1 MPNSASAAPSAS
13 ISDSQL
19 IKFSQNN
26 IFAYNPSNCI
36 GETSSGVCGDT
47 SEEKIWSIL
56 RQTFDPLH
64 AAAAF
69 GSISREGGF
78 QPVKWEYG
86 RVVSLDTCDFIV
98 SWDNLYN
105 GVYDGQYGVGSFGLT
120 TGLSDY
126 LHYINDNA
134 PDLLQYFKD
143 PSNTCYSTGDK
154 LAEKIGEGEV
164 DRLLELE
171 TNYFINQWIPEYKG
185 QGIYDSFLA
194 STDLEEAA
202 IIWARDIEV
211 CRDCGCE
218 VCASS
223 AQLPIR
229 AAAAKGYYEKYKDF
243 TCTAKSSKSLVNPST
258 FKSDKT
264 SSCTTYTGNYPEYLQ
279 YDERWGNISY
289 GPAGQTVGTDGCG
302 AASMAMLA
310 TVATGQ
316 DIFPNDIVELL
327 GNKWYWSTS
336 IHNLDP
342 IVGEHYGFEVKLD
355 SSSSLEET
363 KTKFRDYLKS
373 GYMIHFTG
381 AGCHP
386 GFQGGGECSKGH
398 VIGLFGIDEDDN
410 VMQANSGWGGNQMS
424 SLDEVAEAKTWAEFT
439 AIKKNSGKNTCN
451 GLCKTSGNFIAYDGL
466 TKEQAQKVADYYNS
480 SAVTARNF
488 IDGEIPSDMAKVNCV
503 SFSYW
508 FVSAFTDA
516 SEKGASFD
524 QLIGNGSFIAD
535 TGLPRLGWR
544 TGNLPEPFSVF
555 GGEGSRAWSHTGVVV
570 GVLENGNYLTIEAA
584 YGLWDARVQEKPPFY
599 FLPGRGILAY
609 PDEHFTPNTSH
620 LGNKTLTEIIGN

>member
-1 MPNSASAAPSAS
+1 MPALIWRISKLNTRSIKTRVIAWSFLAVSLSLFSSLFALIMMPSSVNAAPSS
-13 ISDSQL
+13 SFSDTQL
-19 IKFSQNN
+19 RKLSSNGIVF
-26 IFAYNPSNCI
+26 YNGDNCI
-36 GETSSGVCGDT
+36 GGTSSGVCGDT

-56 RQTFDPLH
+56 RQTLDPLH

-86 RVVSLDTCDFIV
+86 NVVSLDTCNFVV
-98 SWDNLYN
+98 SWDDLYN
-105 GVYDGQYGVGSFGLT
+105 GVYDGSYGVGSFGLT

-154 LAEKIGEGEV
+154 LAEKIGESEV

-202 IIWARDIEV
+202 IIWARYIEV

-229 AAAAKGYYEKYKDF
+229 ANAAKGFYDKYKDF
-243 TCTAKSSKSLVNPST
+243 TCGANSTKSVHTLSTTASGKA
-258 FKSDKT
+258 D
-264 SSCTTYTGNYPEYLQ
+264 SCTTYTGDYPEYLQ

-289 GPAGQTVGTDGCG
+289 GPTGQTVGTDGCG

-327 GNKWYWSTS
+327 GNKWYWNTS
-336 IHNLDP
+336 IHSLDP

-355 SSSSLEET
+355 SSSSFEET
-363 KTKFRDYLKS
+363 KTKFRDYLKN

-386 GFQGGGECSKGH
+386 GFRSGDVCSTGH
-398 VIGLFGIDEDDN
+398 VIGLYSIDNDDK
-410 VMQANSGWGGNQMS
+410 VMQANSGWGGNQLV
-424 SLDEVAEAKTWAEFT
+424 SLDDVASAKTWAEFT
-439 AIKKNSGKNTCN
+439 AIKKKGDSKNSCN
-451 GLCKTSGNFIAYDGL
+451 AICKTSTSQIGENGL
-466 TKEQAQKVADYYNS
+466 TREQAQKVADYYNS

-488 IDGEIPSDMAKVNCV
+488 IDGEIPSDKAKVNCV

-516 SEKGASFD
+516 SER
-524 QLIGNGSFIAD
+524 QH
-535 TGLPRLGWR
+535 
-544 TGNLPEPFSVF
+544 V
-555 GGEGSRAWSHTGVVV
+555 
-570 GVLENGNYLTIEAA
+570 
-584 YGLWDARVQEKPPFY
+584 
-599 FLPGRGILAY
+599 
-609 PDEHFTPNTSH
+609 
-620 LGNKTLTEIIGN
+620 